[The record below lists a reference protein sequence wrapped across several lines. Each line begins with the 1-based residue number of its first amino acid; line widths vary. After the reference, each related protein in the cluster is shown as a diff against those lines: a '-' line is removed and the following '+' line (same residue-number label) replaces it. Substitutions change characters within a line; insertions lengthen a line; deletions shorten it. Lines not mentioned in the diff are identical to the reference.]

1 MRLKDKVA
9 IVTGCAR
16 GMGEA
21 EIRLFAKEGATVIGT
36 DVYAEEGAAV
46 VEDLRAQSFD
56 ATFIPADAT
65 SEEDWSRVIQGAVDS
80 FGRLDVLV
88 NNVGIAGSAAGPFN
102 SLESWE
108 KMMTVNATSAFLGTV
123 RAAEAMRERGTG
135 AIVNI
140 SSIAGIVG
148 GTSSMGYYGSKA
160 AVRNLT
166 KAAAVQ
172 FGPWGVRVNSVHP
185 GYMPPMRNT
194 SGGAA
199 LREAKIPLT
208 PLGRLGEVEEVA
220 FAVLFLASDEAS
232 FITGAELV
240 VDGGYLCQ

>member
-1 MRLKDKVA
+1 MRLRDKVA

-21 EIRLFAKEGATVIGT
+21 ELRLFAREGAKVIGT
-36 DVYAEEGAAV
+36 DLFSDEGEAV
-46 VEDLRAQSFD
+46 VDDLCSQGHEAMFL
-56 ATFIPADAT
+56 PADAT
-65 SEEDWSRVIQGAVDS
+65 SEEDWARVISAAVDG

-108 KMMTVNATSAFLGTV
+108 KMMSVNATSAFLGTV
-123 RAAEAMRERGTG
+123 RAAEAMRAGGGG

-185 GYMPPMRNT
+185 GFLPPMRGT

-199 LREAKIPLT
+199 LRETKVPLT
-208 PLGRLGEVEEVA
+208 PLGRLGEPEEVA

-232 FITGAELV
+232 FVSGAELV